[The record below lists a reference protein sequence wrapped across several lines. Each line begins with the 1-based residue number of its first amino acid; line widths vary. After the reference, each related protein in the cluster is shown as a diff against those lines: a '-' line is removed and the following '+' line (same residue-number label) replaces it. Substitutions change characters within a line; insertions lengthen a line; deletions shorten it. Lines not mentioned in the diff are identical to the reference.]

1 MLACT
6 LVVPQTGA
14 ARDLKLGVVN
24 WIGYG
29 PLYVAAAN
37 GYYRKY
43 GPNVQ
48 LVTFSDNSLMPGALQ
63 GGELDAT
70 TLTFDQVIVADSRG
84 LAMKVVMPVDYSV
97 GGDAIV
103 AATAVR
109 SLQEL
114 KGHNVAYQ
122 PGSTSEFLL
131 GYALGTVGLSER
143 DIRSVTSTPEGV
155 PAMLASHAV
164 DVGVTY
170 EPNVSTILK
179 LEAGRRFHPLLTSRE
194 ARGMITDVLVV
205 TVDNIARNP
214 KMVEGLMRGT
224 LDGLAFMHSNPQQA
238 ATLIAKALDIAPAEV
253 MRQLPLIENPELAHL
268 GDVFQKST
276 ALPSFYASGKIIGDM
291 VLRSGQVK
299 TLAPI
304 EATLDSRFVQ
314 ALQAGH

>member
-1 MLACT
+1 M

-43 GPNVQ
+43 GPAVQ

-70 TLTFDQVIVADSRG
+70 TLTFDQVIVADSGG

-103 AATAVR
+103 AGTAVR

-179 LEAGRRFHPLLTSRE
+179 LEGGRRFHPLLTSRE

-205 TVDNIARNP
+205 TADNIARNP
-214 KMVEGLMRGT
+214 KMVQGLMRGT

-238 ATLIAKALDIAPAEV
+238 AIIIAKALDIAPAEV
-253 MRQLPLIENPELAHL
+253 IRQLPLVENPDLAHL
-268 GDVFQKST
+268 GDVFQKSA

-291 VLRSGQVK
+291 VLKSGHVK

>member
-1 MLACT
+1 M
-6 LVVPQTGA
+6 GA
-14 ARDLKLGVVN
+14 ARNLKLGVVN

-29 PLYVAAAN
+29 PIYVAAAN

-43 GPNVQ
+43 GSDVQ
-48 LVTFSDNSLMPGALQ
+48 LVTFSDNSLMPGAAQ

-84 LAMKVVMPVDYSV
+84 LTLKVVMPVDYSV

-109 SLQEL
+109 SLQDL

-131 GYALGTVGLSER
+131 GFALGTVGLSER
-143 DIRSVTSTPEGV
+143 DIRPVTSTPEGV
-155 PAMLASHAV
+155 PAMLAGHAV

-170 EPNVSTILK
+170 EPNVSTVLT
-179 LEAGRRFHPLLTSRE
+179 LDGGRRFHALLTSRE

-205 TVDNIARNP
+205 TADTIARNP
-214 KMVEGLMRGT
+214 KMVQGLMRGT
-224 LDGLAFMHSNPQQA
+224 LDGLAFMRSNPQQA
-238 ATLIAKALDIAPAEV
+238 AAIIAKALDIAPAEV
-253 MRQLPLIENPELAHL
+253 IRQLPLVENPDLAHL
-268 GDVFQKST
+268 GDVYQKST

-291 VLRSGQVK
+291 VLASRQLK

-304 EATLDSRFVQ
+304 ESTLDGRFVQ
-314 ALQAGH
+314 ALQAGR